1 VSEALA
7 RFRSDS
13 VLSRPAR
20 RSKERLAAAV
30 LNRLATLPRRVYVAA
45 AVTALVA
52 GIGVNALLLQRG
64 RHPAPLFA
72 PPAPS
77 VPTPSASAAPP
88 PPPAPPAPSHEAL
101 SSPAPPAAEPRLPA
115 EPPTRPA
122 TSDPG
127 AARDTD
133 PIGALL
139 RSETQSEDA
148 RLVLAAQN
156 ALVKLGYAVKA
167 DGAEGAATKQ
177 AVRDFERT
185 HGLPPSEITPRL
197 VKQLNAAAAKSASH

>member
-1 VSEALA
+1 MSEALA
-7 RFRSDS
+7 RIHSDS
-13 VLSRPAR
+13 VLSRPA
-20 RSKERLAAAV
+20 SRLKGRQAAAV
-30 LNRLATLPRRVYVAA
+30 LSRLATLPRRVYALA

-72 PPAPS
+72 PPAAS
-77 VPTPSASAAPP
+77 VPAPSASAVPVP
-88 PPPAPPAPSHEAL
+88 LPPPAPPAPVREAPP
-101 SSPAPPAAEPRLPA
+101 SPAPAAA

-122 TSDPG
+122 ASDPG
-127 AARDTD
+127 AVRDTD

-139 RSETQSEDA
+139 RGETQTEDA

-156 ALVKLGYAVKA
+156 ALIKLGYAVKA

-177 AVRDFERT
+177 AIRDFQRA
-185 HGLPPSEITPRL
+185 HGLPQSEITPRL
-197 VKQLNAAAAKSASH
+197 VKQLSAAAAKSASH